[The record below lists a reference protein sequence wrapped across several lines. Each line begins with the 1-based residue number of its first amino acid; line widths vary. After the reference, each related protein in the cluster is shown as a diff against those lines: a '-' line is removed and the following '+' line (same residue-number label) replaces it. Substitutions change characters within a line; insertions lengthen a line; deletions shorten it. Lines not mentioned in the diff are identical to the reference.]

1 MQQSPKDPPP
11 NPTLQDGEQS
21 DGKVV
26 WLTPRRPVTEQTP
39 TPPAHDDD
47 NDPGP
52 SAA

>member
-21 DGKVV
+21 DGKIVR
-26 WLTPRRPVTEQTP
+26 LTPRRPVTEQTP

>member
-11 NPTLQDGEQS
+11 NPAPQDGEQS
-21 DGKVV
+21 DGNVV

-39 TPPAHDDD
+39 NPPALDDD